1 MKAKL
6 SRQMTFLG
14 LGVLAFYGVLL
25 ASGEASLEILPQYA
39 ISIIFFLFSG
49 KLMRQAAA
57 RLPEKPREE
66 PKEAAEEPNW
76 ALRTAVLNWV
86 ATCLVIT
93 VMVLLLVKPAGMTF
107 ADLLQFTSGS
117 DRFPALAMP

>member
-1 MKAKL
+1 
-6 SRQMTFLG
+6 MTFLG
-14 LGVLAFYGVLL
+14 LGVLAFYAALL

-57 RLPEKPREE
+57 RLPEKERDETQEE
-66 PKEAAEEPNW
+66 KPETDW
-76 ALRTAVLNWV
+76 ALRTTVLNWV
-86 ATCLVIT
+86 ATCMVIT

-107 ADLLQFTSGS
+107 ADLLQFTSGT